1 MLPAMD
7 RRRLLAALVG
17 AGVTAAALWFYAA
30 QPRRPRPAAAPVP
43 IVDGKTIDFSSGTPA
58 VRDSAADRAAMDAAV
73 KEMDEATKSVTFQGD
88 PPKK

>member
-1 MLPAMD
+1 MH

-17 AGVTAAALWFYAA
+17 AGATAAALWFYAA
-30 QPRRPRPAAAPVP
+30 QPRRARPAPAAVP
-43 IVDGKTIDFSSGTPA
+43 IVDGKTIDFSSGKPV
-58 VRDSAADRAAMDAAV
+58 VRDGAADQAVIDAAV

>member
-1 MLPAMD
+1 MD

-30 QPRRPRPAAAPVP
+30 QPRRARPAPAVVP
-43 IVDGKTIDFSSGTPA
+43 IADGKTIDFSSGAPRI
-58 VRDSAADRAAMDAAV
+58 RDSAADQAVIGASV
-73 KEMDEATKSVTFQGD
+73 KEMDEATRSVTFQGD